1 MSMKPEVIF
10 DSGFHTAWVILDYLE
25 PTAGPAMSAFPRL
38 GYGDSALNSSSQYIE
53 IVRPRGQRMQLGG
66 LHRENGEF
74 RRQWRIP
81 KWRGTVDENGHY
93 SFAVPL

>member
-1 MSMKPEVIF
+1 MS
-10 DSGFHTAWVILDYLE
+10 
-25 PTAGPAMSAFPRL
+25 

-81 KWRGTVDENGHY
+81 KWRTRHDSNV
-93 SFAVPL
+93 